1 MDNETSKDPSS
12 EDFIEL
18 PDNILLSLAKS
29 YVNKNDGFAVALSGA
44 FGHRFGTFYGEVVDQ
59 SM

>member
-29 YVNKNDGFAVALSGA
+29 YVNKNDGFALALSGA
-44 FGHRFGTFYGEVVDQ
+44 FGHRFG
-59 SM
+59 M